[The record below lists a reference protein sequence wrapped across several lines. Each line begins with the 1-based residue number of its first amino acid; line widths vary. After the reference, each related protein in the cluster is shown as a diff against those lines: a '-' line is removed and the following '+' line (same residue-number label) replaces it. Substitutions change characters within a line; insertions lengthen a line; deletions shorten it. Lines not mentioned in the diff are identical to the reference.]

1 MVEKLIMSSRN
12 VIDLA
17 SYQQGR
23 GAGAAQAFSTRLCRH
38 CGAVLADGENED
50 ECSSTFNLDAAQLI
64 LRSRVSGV
72 SKDEGPGRAAWVATA
87 LRASS
92 L

>member
-1 MVEKLIMSSRN
+1 MVEKLIMSTRN

-50 ECSSTFNLDAAQLI
+50 ECSSTFN
-64 LRSRVSGV
+64 V
-72 SKDEGPGRAAWVATA
+72 
-87 LRASS
+87 ASS
-92 L
+92 TLRTAQRKFYAE

>member
-17 SYQQGR
+17 RYQQGR
-23 GAGAAQAFSTRLCRH
+23 VVAQAFSTRLCRH

-50 ECSSTFNLDAAQLI
+50 ECSSTFNLDAATP
-64 LRSRVSGV
+64 RTATR
-72 SKDEGPGRAAWVATA
+72 KFRAE
-87 LRASS
+87 
-92 L
+92 